1 MNLKRELHLNNDF
14 KIAHKILL
22 NVLYKDMK
30 SNEQINIFIDQMTN
44 PSLVTKIVYGVLEN
58 KIYLDYMIR
67 KVSSIRLKK
76 IHPRVLT
83 ILEIGFYN
91 IHFLNTKDYAVVDQ
105 LVELTKANNKKS
117 TAFVNALLRNYIRD
131 EDEIAKIKESD
142 DIKSLSIRYS
152 LKEELTR
159 YIYDNYGMDYTKKFL
174 RYINSEQV
182 ISIRINNLKITK
194 DKLRERLENQ
204 GFIIKE
210 GLISKNALRVINPS
224 KLVNT
229 LEFKEGYFTIQQE
242 ASMKAVEVLDPRES
256 TRILDLC
263 AAPGT
268 KTSYIGE
275 CIKNNGEIIAND
287 ISFNKMDLIK
297 ENINRLGLTN
307 IKLTNFDATIYKK
320 EWENSFDYC
329 LVDAPC
335 SGLGVMGRKPEIR
348 YNRTIDDIYNLAD
361 LQKNILKNAIS
372 YLKKGAILVYST
384 CTIGNIENLNNFSYL
399 KNHKSLELMPIEGK
413 EYIEYANFLA
423 ETDGFFISKF
433 KKI

>member
-1 MNLKRELHLNNDF
+1 
-14 KIAHKILL
+14 
-22 NVLYKDMK
+22 
-30 SNEQINIFIDQMTN
+30 
-44 PSLVTKIVYGVLEN
+44 
-58 KIYLDYMIR
+58 
-67 KVSSIRLKK
+67 
-76 IHPRVLT
+76 
-83 ILEIGFYN
+83 
-91 IHFLNTKDYAVVDQ
+91 
-105 LVELTKANNKKS
+105 
-117 TAFVNALLRNYIRD
+117 
-131 EDEIAKIKESD
+131 
-142 DIKSLSIRYS
+142 
-152 LKEELTR
+152 
-159 YIYDNYGMDYTKKFL
+159 MDYTKKFL

-224 KLVNT
+224 NLVNT
-229 LEFKEGYFTIQQE
+229 LEFKGGYFTIQQE
-242 ASMKAVEVLDPRES
+242 ASMKAVEVLDPKES
-256 TRILDLC
+256 RRILDLC

-348 YNRTIDDIYNLAD
+348 YNRSMDDIYNLAD

-372 YLKKGAILVYST
+372 YLKEGAIIVYST
-384 CTIGNIENLNNFSYL
+384 CTIGNIENLNNL
-399 KNHKSLELMPIEGK
+399 SLIH
-413 EYIEYANFLA
+413 I
-423 ETDGFFISKF
+423 
-433 KKI
+433 

>member
-76 IHPRVLT
+76 IHPKVLT

-117 TAFVNALLRNYIRD
+117 TAFVNALLRNFIRD

-152 LKEELTR
+152 LKEDLTR

-210 GLISKNALRVINPS
+210 GLISINALRVINPS
-224 KLVNT
+224 NLVNT

-242 ASMKAVEVLDPRES
+242 ASMKAVEVLDPKES
-256 TRILDLC
+256 RRILDLC

-307 IKLTNFDATIYKK
+307 IKLTNSDATIYKK

-348 YNRTIDDIYNLAD
+348 YNRSIDDIYNLAD

-372 YLKKGAILVYST
+372 YLKEGAILVYST

>member
-30 SNEQINIFIDQMTN
+30 SNEQINKYIDQMTN

-76 IHPRVLT
+76 IHPKVLT

-117 TAFVNALLRNYIRD
+117 TAFVNALLRNFIRD

-152 LKEELTR
+152 LKEDLTR

-194 DKLRERLENQ
+194 DKLRKRLENQ

-224 KLVNT
+224 NLVNT

-242 ASMKAVEVLDPRES
+242 ASMKAVEVLDPKGS

-348 YNRTIDDIYNLAD
+348 YNRSIDDIYDLAD

-399 KNHKSLELMPIEGK
+399 KDNKSLELMPDRK
-413 EYIEYANFLA
+413 
-423 ETDGFFISKF
+423 SVV
-433 KKI
+433 

>member
-30 SNEQINIFIDQMTN
+30 SNEQINKFIDQMTN

-76 IHPRVLT
+76 IHPKVLT

-117 TAFVNALLRNYIRD
+117 TAFVNALLRNFIRN

-204 GFIIKE
+204 GFIIND

-224 KLVNT
+224 NLVNT

-242 ASMKAVEVLDPRES
+242 ASMKAVEALDSKES

-307 IKLTNFDATIYKK
+307 IKLTNFDATIYKE

-348 YNRTIDDIYNLAD
+348 YNRSMDDIYNLAD

-372 YLKKGAILVYST
+372 YLKEGAILVYST
-384 CTIGNIENLNNFSYL
+384 CTIGNIENLNNFSFL
-399 KNHKSLELMPIEGK
+399 KDHKSLELMPIEGK

>member
-117 TAFVNALLRNYIRD
+117 TAFVNALLRNFIRD

-152 LKEELTR
+152 LKEDLTR
-159 YIYDNYGMDYTKKFL
+159 YVYDNYGMDYTKKFL

-224 KLVNT
+224 NLVNT

-242 ASMKAVEVLDPRES
+242 ASMKAVEVLDPKQS

-348 YNRTIDDIYNLAD
+348 YNRSIDDIYDLAE

-399 KNHKSLELMPIEGK
+399 KDNKSLELMPIEGK